1 MSNQFANIQD
11 MIKSL
16 VIAIYTCCTAKDR
29 PQTYSSYLK
38 KPSTLSSVP
47 RQLMEEYG
55 GLEIAHKTPVEESLW
70 GAEEAFKTL
79 PIPSKEFCW
88 LPHWKKLFLHLIV
101 RVGEQRDPCNG
112 PSYPIIIPVTKE
124 SKIPYYKRP
133 NNQGFCLNWN
143 QAVATLAWSPGR
155 RWNGDVAAER
165 RFAQRDSS
173 LLLLSASPVHKPPR
187 FGLSEQI

>member
-112 PSYPIIIPVTKE
+112 PSYPIIIPITKE
-124 SKIPYYKRP
+124 SKIPYSKRP
-133 NNQGFCLNWN
+133 NNAGFFSHLKSSSSNSCL
-143 QAVATLAWSPGR
+143 VTWSPLKWR
-155 RWNGDVAAER
+155 RCCRAAICAT
-165 RFAQRDSS
+165 RFFASS
-173 LLLLSASPVHKPPR
+173 AVSFSRP
-187 FGLSEQI
+187 